1 MGRQFKSL
9 WDSWATSRATKGFFE
24 KNIDFDNTVSIFGH
38 KCMILLLLS
47 QFSVVFGGAVSRNSA
62 WGATAMTLYQTLSLF
77 RVVPLGD
84 LKHVIPVGTV
94 TKKRRRERR
103 RGFNNIGFQ
112 PDCQLK
118 VAFGNKNLYF
128 LLGLSAKV
136 AFENKRNLY
145 LLLRL
150 SAKS

>member
-1 MGRQFKSL
+1 M
-9 WDSWATSRATKGFFE
+9 
-24 KNIDFDNTVSIFGH
+24 
-38 KCMILLLLS
+38 
-47 QFSVVFGGAVSRNSA
+47 
-62 WGATAMTLYQTLSLF
+62 
-77 RVVPLGD
+77 GD
-84 LKHVIPVGTV
+84 LKHTILLEIV
-94 TKKRRRERR
+94 TKKKRRERR

-118 VAFGNKNLYF
+118 VAFGNKNLCF

>member
-1 MGRQFKSL
+1 MAILTRLSAKAAPGLAKRMRLS
-9 WDSWATSRATKGFFE
+9 AKG
-24 KNIDFDNTVSIFGH
+24 
-38 KCMILLLLS
+38 
-47 QFSVVFGGAVSRNSA
+47 
-62 WGATAMTLYQTLSLF
+62 AM
-77 RVVPLGD
+77 GD
-84 LKHVIPVGTV
+84 LEHTIPLETV
-94 TKKRRRERR
+94 TKKTRRECR

-128 LLGLSAKV
+128 AKV